1 MVDRVNSNPQPDPTK
16 HTTAHLK
23 VPESF
28 QKAGFT
34 EKDYKKFLDQT
45 INMVSQEMNRVAND
59 ALQKAKERR
68 YKIESGEE

>member
-1 MVDRVNSNPQPDPTK
+1 MIDKTNPNPTPDPTK
-16 HTTAHLK
+16 HTTYHLK

-34 EKDYKKFLDQT
+34 EADYKKFFNQT
-45 INMVSQEMNRVAND
+45 IRIVSQEMDRVAND